1 MATMTSPPTPPLPAH
16 HHFAPDMDDSMEHLP
31 LNATASW
38 KFPRTDS
45 AHTLIPLS
53 TIPTAVDHDG
63 HGHGHDHDHDN
74 DAAETDLTDAAA
86 RWLKRSEPTYRPISE
101 RRLRFES
108 RRPTWLRE
116 CIAEAIGVFIFVLCG
131 ISSITSFTLHQSD
144 DLGVTAFGS
153 IFQIGWAF
161 AVGVAIAVITCGP
174 TSGGHFNPAITLAMA
189 FWQDFPWRKVPYY
202 IFSQI
207 LGGFTAALLVV
218 CMYYTKFQHLADEL
232 IAAGK
237 PLVDGGSPASCLA
250 PMPHDDQTLGYV
262 FAAEFFSDAFI
273 GLAIWAA
280 LDPANPFIQPAGLP
294 FVIGLAYA
302 SMIWGFGSLTLSTNL
317 ARDLGPR
324 MVAAI
329 FWGREAF
336 TDHSYAPIGMLVNV
350 PATLLAT
357 AVYELCMCD
366 SFAIIAKGHARHR
379 DGDEG
384 LYRHMS
390 RCGMLDEEMGYLQ
403 HVTTHRD

>member
-74 DAAETDLTDAAA
+74 AAAETDLTDAAA

-237 PLVDGGSPASCLA
+237 PLVGG
-250 PMPHDDQTLGYV
+250 
-262 FAAEFFSDAFI
+262 
-273 GLAIWAA
+273 
-280 LDPANPFIQPAGLP
+280 AGLP

-357 AVYELCMCD
+357 AVYELCMRD

-390 RCGMLDEEMGYLQ
+390 RCGMLDEERGYLQ